1 MSTLPLKGPHWVAVR
16 QHRRTLQVA
25 GAAVVLVLAG
35 VLGLRIWDATVPDV
49 RVVDG
54 YALPSEDNR
63 AYGLLRLALEYTA
76 TGMVLLPLLVGAFV
90 AGPLIARELES
101 GTYRLALTQ
110 SLTPVGWLRA
120 KLLTATTAALAVTLA
135 LMAIYRIGWGR
146 VSGTWQ
152 LHWSDRG
159 PYEATGIVLV
169 AYVLLAVAVGALLGQ
184 LIRRTVVAM
193 AATGLVTGLVLA
205 VLGALRWDFLPVRTV
220 TGPPVADGS
229 MVLVPEDGLLMD
241 QGLMDPTGG
250 RLPGYFCDPEAV
262 PAGGCRVDVPVV
274 AEYADYHPQSHF
286 WPTQLVETG
295 IVLALAAVTLLVAFR
310 VLNRRHPSS
319 PAGS

>member
-1 MSTLPLKGPHWVAVR
+1 MSTLPLKGQHWVTAR

-25 GAAVVLVLAG
+25 GAAVAMVLTV
-35 VLGLRIWDATVPDV
+35 VLGLRIWDSMVPDI

-76 TGMVLLPLLVGAFV
+76 NGMILLPLLVGAFV

-110 SLTPVGWLRA
+110 SVTPVRWFRA
-120 KLLTATTAALAVTLA
+120 KLLTATVAALAVTLA
-135 LMAIYRIGWGR
+135 LMAVYQIGWGR

-159 PYEATGIVLV
+159 PYEATGPVLV

-205 VLGALRWDFLPVRTV
+205 ALGALRWDFLPVRTI
-220 TGPPVADGS
+220 TGPPVADSTGL
-229 MVLVPEDGLLMD
+229 MMPENGLIMD
-241 QGLMDPTGG
+241 QGLLDPTGA
-250 RLPGYFCDPEAV
+250 RLPGWFCDPEAV
-262 PAGGCRVDVPVV
+262 PADCRVDVPVA
-274 AEYADYHPQSHF
+274 AEYLDYHPESHF
-286 WPTQLVETG
+286 WPTQLIETG